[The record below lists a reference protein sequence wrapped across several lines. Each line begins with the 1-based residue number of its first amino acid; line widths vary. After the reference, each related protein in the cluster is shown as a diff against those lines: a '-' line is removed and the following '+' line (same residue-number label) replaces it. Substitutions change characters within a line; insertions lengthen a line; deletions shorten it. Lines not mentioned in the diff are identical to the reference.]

1 MAYTSTDL
9 ANAEAAIR
17 AIMAG
22 TRSVS
27 LSMGD
32 KSITY
37 TAVTLP
43 ALQALRAEIAMEVGL
58 AAGTFHPRTYA
69 KQGGRGI

>member
-9 ANAEAAIR
+9 ANVETAIR
-17 AIMAG
+17 AIIAG
-22 TRSVS
+22 TRTVS

-37 TAVTLP
+37 TAVDLP
-43 ALQALRAEIAMEVGL
+43 KLQALRGEIAAEVGI
-58 AAGTFHPRTYA
+58 AAGTFHPRSYA

>member
-9 ANAEAAIR
+9 TNIEAAIR
-17 AIMAG
+17 AIIAG
-22 TRSVS
+22 TRTVT

-37 TAVTLP
+37 TAVDLP
-43 ALQALRAEIAMEVGL
+43 NLLKLRDLIKYEVGV
-58 AAGTFHPRTYA
+58 ASGAYSPRTYA
-69 KQGGRGI
+69 KQGGRAK

>member
-9 ANAEAAIR
+9 ANVEAAIR
-17 AIMAG
+17 AIIAG
-22 TRSVS
+22 TRTVS

-37 TAVTLP
+37 TAVDLP
-43 ALQALRAEIAMEVGL
+43 ALRALRGEIAAEVGIG
-58 AAGTFHPRTYA
+58 AGTYLPRSYA